1 MTDTFHQPEV
11 VKPDLDNCDQEILT
25 FARQVGISGAFLF
38 FGGVIALIATSGQA
52 TWDIARS
59 LYVVMVVLGPVGIV
73 IAQRLLRIL
82 MKHRRRELNIFE
94 N

>member
-1 MTDTFHQPEV
+1 MTDTYHQPKV
-11 VKPDLDNCDQEILT
+11 AKPDLDPCDQEILT

-59 LYVVMVVLGPVGIV
+59 LYVVMIVLGPIGIV
-73 IAQRLLRIL
+73 VAQRLLRIM
-82 MKHRRRELNIFE
+82 MKHRRKELSFFPQ
-94 N
+94 